1 VIRGGQIHDALGA
14 LRPQHFVY
22 KGLAQALADL
32 RKVEQ
37 AGGWP
42 RIPEGPAMRRDSADA
57 RAPLLR
63 RRLRVSGDLTAEVGA
78 DSVVFDALLQ
88 EAVRK
93 FQHRHGLND
102 DGVVG
107 RATLAEMNVP
117 VETRIEQLRINL
129 ERARWVTHG
138 LPDTFV
144 AVNVA
149 GARVYFVRAGQVVFE
164 SRAIVGKSYTRT
176 PVFSAPMRYI
186 DLNPTWTVPPGIVGE
201 VLARVKKEPG
211 YLQKEGMRVLDGGR
225 PVDPTGIDFSSY
237 SARTFPY
244 VFRQEAGPANPLGHI
259 KFVFPNEHNV
269 YLHDTPSRSLFERE
283 ERLFS
288 HGCIRVENPLRL
300 AELVLGDPVLWSR
313 ARIEATIATGETR
326 TIRLERPLPVLILYW
341 TASTDLDGELHFYR
355 DVYERDAELLAA
367 LNRR

>member
-1 VIRGGQIHDALGA
+1 
-14 LRPQHFVY
+14 
-22 KGLAQALADL
+22 
-32 RKVEQ
+32 
-37 AGGWP
+37 
-42 RIPEGPAMRRDSADA
+42 
-57 RAPLLR
+57 
-63 RRLRVSGDLTAEVGA
+63 
-78 DSVVFDALLQ
+78 
-88 EAVRK
+88 VRK

-149 GARVYFVRAGQVVFE
+149 GARVYFLRAGQVVFE

-211 YLQKEGMRVLDGGR
+211 YLAKEGMWVLHGGR
-225 PVDPTGIDFSSY
+225 PVDPTAIDFSSY

-244 VFRQEAGPANPLGHI
+244 VFRQAPGPANPLGHI

-300 AELVLGDPVLWSR
+300 AELVLDDPVLWSR
-313 ARIEATIATGETR
+313 ASIEAAISTGETR

-355 DVYERDAELLAA
+355 DVYKRDAELLAA